1 MVETSKE
8 RSRETALQLLR
19 FVGVGTIATAIQ
31 YGVYL
36 LLLDFFNETIAYS
49 IGYVVCFVCNFIL
62 TCIFTFRKKATTK
75 RGVGFALAHLINY
88 GLHVLLLNVFLWMGV
103 PNKLAPIPV
112 LCIAVPV
119 NFLMVRYVFKRE

>member
-36 LLLDFFNETIAYS
+36 LLLDCFNETIAYS
-49 IGYVVCFVCNFIL
+49 IGYVVSFVCNFIL

-103 PNKLAPIPV
+103 PNKLAPRPV